1 MAQETITI
9 EFKPKGDQKLIAA
22 LEKLNIAT
30 KQLIQSTKKQSKST
44 KGLTKAQKQE
54 REVIIQTNLLYYKR
68 RKAMSAALAKQNNL
82 KRSQDKL
89 NKSTLFGV
97 RNNRLLGNS
106 FATIRSKLL
115 LYSFAVGL
123 AVAGFKKLFDKMI
136 IQEKAE
142 KKLEVALGKTST
154 SLLNYASALQQSTTF
169 GDEAIIG
176 AQAMIAAFID
186 DEEQIKLVTK
196 ATLDLATAK
205 GMELSAAADLVSKT
219 IGSSTNSLSR
229 YGVEVKGAV
238 GTTQRLE
245 STVKSISDL
254 FGGQAAA
261 QADTLG
267 GAVEQMTNAFGDANE
282 AVGKAFAPVILKL
295 SSYFKETAESAKEFF
310 LSFTETEME
319 KTVRL
324 NEEAGANAA
333 NLRLNLFETEK
344 IDLERKFK
352 QFPEQLNSSAEV
364 IDKIN
369 SLEEVRV
376 GRLRQQFKAQKLIND
391 IGLKESQLKLFSS
404 DLIKEEIDNL
414 KEVIKWQKENNQ
426 TLDYESDFRQEI
438 NDGNTEGLELQLK
451 NLETLRE
458 TAEAYLPIINHAN
471 EQVENSDTQ
480 IAQNK
485 EFLEFL
491 LQYEILLAKIKA
503 LEESGKGTAGIDLDA
518 IKAGVA
524 AFKLVSDA
532 IKGASDA
539 YFNMEM
545 QSINQ
550 KKEADL
556 AAAGS
561 IKSERAREKAIS
573 KINAKAEKEEKKL
586 RKENQKFRIMD
597 AIANTAV
604 GMTKAFE
611 LPTPLN
617 FVIMALI
624 AAQGAMQVATLTAQK
639 FEKGGLVGGRR
650 HSQGGTAI
658 EAERGEFV
666 MSRSAVSAVGIETMN
681 RINAGGGAGNVNI
694 SFAGNVM
701 SDDFIESE
709 AIPKIKEAIRRG
721 ADIGVS

>member
-1 MAQETITI
+1 MAQENITI
-9 EFKPKGDQKLIAA
+9 KFTPSGDKQLVAA
-22 LEKLNIAT
+22 IKQLDVAT
-30 KQLIQSTKKQSKST
+30 KKLQGSTSKYEKEIKQVNR
-44 KGLTKAQKQE
+44 AQK
-54 REVIIQTNLLYYKR
+54 
-68 RKAMSAALAKQNNL
+68 KANRLGMLGVKNYRNQKKAVNNL
-82 KRSQDKL
+82 
-89 NKSTLFGV
+89 
-97 RNNRLLGNS
+97 S
-106 FATIRSKLL
+106 FSFSVFRSKLL
-115 LYSFAVGL
+115 LASFALGL
-123 AVAGFKKLFDKMI
+123 VTAGFKKLFDKMI
-136 IQEKAE
+136 VQEKAE
-142 KKLEVALGKTST
+142 KKLEVALGKTSKA
-154 SLLNYASALQQSTTF
+154 LLNYASALQQSTTF

-267 GAVEQMTNAFGDANE
+267 GAVEQMTNAIGDANE
-282 AVGKAFAPVILKL
+282 AMGKAFAPIIESIAKT
-295 SSYFKETAESAKEFF
+295 FKGAAEDAKEFF
-310 LSFTETEME
+310 LTFSENEME
-319 KTVRL
+319 RTVRL
-324 NEEAGANAA
+324 IEEAGGNAD
-333 NLRLNLFETEK
+333 NLRLSLLRAEK
-344 IDLERKFK
+344 IDLDKK
-352 QFPEQLNSSAEV
+352 MNQMPDSLNSSAE
-364 IDKIN
+364 ILDKIGY
-369 SLEEVRV
+369 LEEVRM
-376 GRLRQQFKAQKLIND
+376 GRLRQLFKTQQLISSSSLDESKIRLYTSDQYQEGINR
-391 IGLKESQLKLFSS
+391 LKEQLKY
-404 DLIKEEIDNL
+404 
-414 KEVIKWQKENNQ
+414 QKENGQ
-426 TLDYESDFRQEI
+426 TLEYESDFITEI
-438 NDGNTEGLELQLK
+438 SEANTG
-451 NLETLRE
+451 NLETTIKLMETQRE
-458 TAEAYLPIINHAN
+458 IALGYAPILKKSQ
-471 EQVENSDTQ
+471 EQVENADTQ
-480 IAQNK
+480 ITQNEEILK
-485 EFLEFL
+485 FL
-491 LQYEILLAKIKA
+491 LEYEALIAKIKA
-503 LEESGKGTAGIDLDA
+503 LESSGDGTGGIDFEK

-524 AFKLVSDA
+524 DFKTVSDA

-556 AAAGS
+556 AAAQS
-561 IKSERAREKAIS
+561 IRSERARQKAID
-573 KINAKAEKEEKKL
+573 KINAKAEKEEKQL
-586 RKENQKFRIMD
+586 RKRNQKFRIMD

-604 GMTKAFE
+604 GMTKALE
-611 LPTPLN
+611 LAFPLN
-617 FVIMALI
+617 FIVGALV
-624 AAQGAMQVATLTAQK
+624 AAQGAMQVATLRAQK

-650 HSQGGTAI
+650 HSQGGTMI